1 MFSALNACEGSA
13 NEGGIR
19 NRGKGEDFER
29 ETAGGF
35 AQFCQEEKS
44 GIVIVLKFCCLKIE
58 DVTMTKQMNKYW
70 PKINIRF
77 IIM

>member
-1 MFSALNACEGSA
+1 MFSALNAFEGSA

-44 GIVIVLKFCCLKIE
+44 GIVIVL
-58 DVTMTKQMNKYW
+58 
-70 PKINIRF
+70 
-77 IIM
+77 